1 MALESVDILTLLK
14 RARKSVAE
22 HAGHA
27 REVEPETPQESDSGE
42 SKDAQGAKPPAKPH
56 PPVPQIDEQAELEF
70 IRTELYSDEV
80 LIQRILG
87 MLYRQKKENPFSG
100 FISILDMERNLGL
113 ERESATFVMSYMK
126 THHVIEMD
134 DKSRMSITVPGID
147 YLRKVFGIHASP
159 TLDSVHQEST
169 PESSREEQSG
179 SK

>member
-1 MALESVDILTLLK
+1 MESVDILTLLK
-14 RARKSVAE
+14 RARKTVAQNAAAASE
-22 HAGHA
+22 AEAEGHH
-27 REVEPETPQESDSGE
+27 EFESNE
-42 SKDAQGAKPPAKPH
+42 SKDEQSPKEPAKHH

-70 IRTELYSDEV
+70 IRTELYTDEV

-100 FISILDMERNLGL
+100 FISILDMERILGL
-113 ERESATFVMSYMK
+113 EREGATFVMSYMK

-159 TLDSVHQEST
+159 TLDTVHQEPNS
-169 PESSREEQSG
+169 EASREAESAA
-179 SK
+179 S